1 MQIKTTVSYYYTAF
15 TVVNI
20 IKIGATPNA
29 SKDLEKLDS
38 SHISGRDVMW
48 SDHYFLKNTK
58 HTTLL

>member
-15 TVVNI
+15 TVVTI

-48 SDHYFLKNTK
+48 SDH
-58 HTTLL
+58 